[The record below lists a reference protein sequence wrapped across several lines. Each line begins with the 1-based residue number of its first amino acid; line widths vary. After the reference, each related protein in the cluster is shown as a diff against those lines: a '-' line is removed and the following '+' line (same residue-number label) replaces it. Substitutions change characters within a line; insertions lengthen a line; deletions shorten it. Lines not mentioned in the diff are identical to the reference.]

1 MRACRPRLREEDI
14 TMPTILASS
23 NIDTIKTAMQTAF
36 SDVATNVSGMIATS
50 VPYALGVI
58 GLVMATVIG
67 IKTFKKIAG
76 QA

>member
-1 MRACRPRLREEDI
+1 MLTYVA
-14 TMPTILASS
+14 ASS

-36 SDVATNVSGMIATS
+36 SNVSDNVTSMIATS
-50 VPYALGVI
+50 VPYALAVI
-58 GLVMATVIG
+58 GLVMATTIG

>member
-1 MRACRPRLREEDI
+1 
-14 TMPTILASS
+14 MPILAAATS

-36 SDVATNVSGMIATS
+36 SDVATNVSAMIATS